1 MLAPLETPFKSCTLR
16 AACSTI
22 GMSKKLYIQTY
33 GCQMNQYD
41 SERIAQVMARSGY
54 IQTDRI
60 DAADLILLNTCSVRD
75 KAEQKV
81 YSALGSWKEF
91 KDYREGVIIG
101 VGGCVAQQE
110 GENLLKRAPQLDL
123 VFGTHNIHKLPD
135 LVEQVEAART
145 RPVEV
150 TFYRDPAYM
159 EDADDRTQVS
169 GAKAYVTI
177 MQGCNK
183 VCSFCIVPHVRGR
196 EVSRPSARIIAEIEG
211 LVAQGVK
218 EVMLLGQNVNSYG
231 KLNPNELSFAELLC
245 RVDAID
251 GVERIRFT
259 TSHPQDLS
267 PELIEAFATCRHLCE
282 HLHLPVQSGSDTVLA
297 RMRRGYTREEYLARI
312 TALRQR
318 CPDVALS
325 TDIIV
330 GFPGETETEFVET
343 LELLRQVE
351 YDEIFSLMYSPR
363 PQPVAGKIKPV
374 TIGDD
379 VKRARL
385 KEVQELQQRISLIK
399 NRRRI
404 GDVDEIL
411 VDGPAKLK
419 SGQMMGRTRTNR
431 IINLTAPQRL
441 VGEIVRVRIAG
452 ATANSLLG
460 ELLSETPALSAN

>member
-1 MLAPLETPFKSCTLR
+1 MTQMP
-16 AACSTI
+16 
-22 GMSKKLYIQTY
+22 KKLFIQTY

-41 SERIAQVMARSGY
+41 SERIAQVMTRSGY
-54 IQTDRI
+54 VQTERI

-81 YSALGSWKEF
+81 YSALGNWKEF
-91 KDYREGVIIG
+91 KDHRDGVIIG

-110 GENLLKRAPQLDL
+110 GENLLKRVPHLDI
-123 VFGTHNIHKLPD
+123 VFGTHNIHKLPE
-135 LVEQVEAART
+135 LVEQVESARA

-159 EDADDRTQVS
+159 EDVDGRTQVH

-196 EVSRPSARIIAEIEG
+196 EVSRPSAKIIAEIES

-231 KLNPNELSFAELLC
+231 KLTPGELSFAELLR

-251 GVERIRFT
+251 GLERIRFT

-267 PELIEAFATCRHLCE
+267 PELVEAFANCAHLCE
-282 HLHLPVQSGSDTVLA
+282 HLHLPVQSGSDSVLA
-297 RMRRGYTREEYLARI
+297 RMRRGYTRQEYLDRLMR
-312 TALRQR
+312 LRDR
-318 CPDVALS
+318 CPKVVFS

-330 GFPGETETEFVET
+330 GFPRETDAEFDQT
-343 LELLRQVE
+343 LELLESVK
-351 YDEIFSLMYSPR
+351 YDEIYSFMYSPR
-363 PQPVAGKIKPV
+363 PQTVSAKLYD
-374 TIGDD
+374 DD
-379 VKRARL
+379 VPRGVKKERL
-385 KEVQELQQRISLIK
+385 TKVQTLQREISLGKNRQRIGE
-399 NRRRI
+399 RE
-404 GDVDEIL
+404 EIFF
-411 VDGPAKLK
+411 DGPSKLK
-419 SGQMMGRTRTNR
+419 NGQLMGRTRTNR
-431 IINLTAPQRL
+431 IVNVAAPASLIGQ
-441 VGEIVRVRIAG
+441 IVAVRIIS

-460 ELLSETPALSAN
+460 EVLWDKSGSDSQLEGNRL

>member
-1 MLAPLETPFKSCTLR
+1 
-16 AACSTI
+16 
-22 GMSKKLYIQTY
+22 MSKKLFIQTY

-54 IQTDRI
+54 VQTDRI

-91 KDYREGVIIG
+91 KDYREGVMIG

-110 GENLLKRAPQLDL
+110 GENLLKRIPHLDL
-123 VFGTHNIHKLPD
+123 VFGTHNIHKLPE
-135 LVEQVEAART
+135 LVDQARSSLA

-150 TFYRDPAYM
+150 AFYRDPTYM
-159 EDADDRTQVS
+159 EAIDGRPQVQ
-169 GAKAYVTI
+169 GTKAFVTI

-196 EVSRPSARIIAEIEG
+196 ELSRPSRKVIAEVES

-231 KLNPNELSFAELLC
+231 KLTAGELSFAELLC

-251 GVERIRFT
+251 GIERIRFT

-267 PELIEAFATCRHLCE
+267 PELIDAFADCAHLCE
-282 HLHLPVQSGSDTVLA
+282 HLHLPVQSGSDRVLA
-297 RMRRGYTREEYLARI
+297 RMRRGYTLEEYLSRLA
-312 TALRQR
+312 ALRRR
-318 CPDVALS
+318 CPNIALS

-330 GFPGETETEFVET
+330 GFPGETEAEFNST
-343 LELLRQVE
+343 LELLQAVE
-351 YDEIFSLMYSPR
+351 YDEIFSFMYSPR
-363 PQPVAGKIKPV
+363 PQTVAAKIYDDDIEEGVKKERLKTV
-374 TIGDD
+374 QALQQEISRAKNRQHIGD
-379 VKRARL
+379 L
-385 KEVQELQQRISLIK
+385 E
-399 NRRRI
+399 
-404 GDVDEIL
+404 EIL
-411 VDGPAKLK
+411 VDGTAKLK
-419 SGQMMGRTRTNR
+419 QGQVMGRTRTNR
-431 IINLTAPQRL
+431 IVNLSAPHTLIGQ
-441 VGEIVRVRIAG
+441 IVPVRITG

-460 ELLSETPALSAN
+460 ELLSDEPGLNYH

>member
-1 MLAPLETPFKSCTLR
+1 
-16 AACSTI
+16 
-22 GMSKKLYIQTY
+22 MSKKLYIQTY

-41 SERIAQVMARSGY
+41 SERIAQVMGRRDY
-54 IQTDRI
+54 VQTERI

-91 KDYREGVIIG
+91 KDYRDGVIIG

-110 GENLLKRAPQLDL
+110 GEKLLKRVPHLDL
-123 VFGTHNIHKLPD
+123 VFGTHNIHKLPE
-135 LVEQVEAART
+135 LVEQVEAARA

-159 EDADDRTQVS
+159 EDFDGRTQVH
-169 GAKAYVTI
+169 GAKAFVTI

-196 EVSRPSARIIAEIEG
+196 EVSRPSGKIITEIEA

-231 KLNPNELSFAELLC
+231 KLTPSELSFAELLC

-251 GVERIRFT
+251 GLERIRFT

-267 PELIEAFATCRHLCE
+267 PELIEAFASCEHLCE
-282 HLHLPVQSGSDTVLA
+282 HLHLPVQSGSDSVLA
-297 RMRRGYTREEYLARI
+297 RMRRGYTRAQYLTRI
-312 TALRQR
+312 AHLRER
-318 CPDVALS
+318 CPQVALS

-330 GFPGETETEFVET
+330 GFPGETDAEFEQT
-343 LELLRQVE
+343 LELLQLVE
-351 YDEIFSLMYSPR
+351 YDEIFSFMYSPR
-363 PQPVAGKIKPV
+363 PQTVSAKLY
-374 TIGDD
+374 DD
-379 VKRARL
+379 DVEDSVKRARL
-385 KEVQELQQRISLIK
+385 KRVQALQQGISLAK
-399 NRRRI
+399 NRQRI
-404 GDVDEIL
+404 GDMDQIL

-419 SGQMMGRTRTNR
+419 NGQVMGRTRSNR
-431 IINLTAPQRL
+431 IVNLAAPENL
-441 VGEIVRVRIAG
+441 VGQTVTVRIAS

-460 ELLSETPALSAN
+460 ELLLLDEVGSIPN